1 MYTCI
6 VACHSGK
13 YVFGICLCVKVHFM
27 VQVLFFR
34 SNNVES
40 VVEFKI
46 LNDIVLDASLHL

>member
-1 MYTCI
+1 MP
-6 VACHSGK
+6 
-13 YVFGICLCVKVHFM
+13 FWEICFWDLFVCESPFV